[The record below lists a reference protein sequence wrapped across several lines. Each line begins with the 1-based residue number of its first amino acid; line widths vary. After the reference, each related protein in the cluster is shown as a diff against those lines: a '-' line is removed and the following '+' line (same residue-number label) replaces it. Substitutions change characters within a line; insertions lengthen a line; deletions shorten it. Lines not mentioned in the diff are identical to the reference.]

1 MHMPP
6 AVTFGGQ
13 SAVLLSKA
21 ENVRNVNGSF
31 HGCVIWGGQSAV
43 IPGKAENVR
52 NVNGSSHGCVI
63 WGVNQQ

>member
-1 MHMPP
+1 M
-6 AVTFGGQ
+6 
-13 SAVLLSKA
+13 
-21 ENVRNVNGSF
+21 
-31 HGCVIWGGQSAV
+31 GGQSAV